1 MIELFVFCLLV
12 SLFCTGLHII
22 MNFDEMLLVPVA
34 NFLSTHLA
42 EWICK
47 PLFEC
52 LPCMAS
58 VWSVV
63 LWLVWKGSLSF
74 TVLFVMFVVCGM
86 NGIVS
91 SIIKNLFDGEEK

>member
-12 SLFCTGLHII
+12 SLFCTGIFI
-22 MNFDEMLLVPVA
+22 VMNGEDMLLVQVA
-34 NFLSTHLA
+34 NFLSSRLA

-58 VWSVV
+58 IWSVV
-63 LWLVWKGSLSF
+63 LWLAWQRSLSF
-74 TVLFVMFVVCGM
+74 TLLVVIPIVCGM

-91 SIIKNLFDGEEK
+91 SIIKNLFDGEEE